1 MKVTLHHRYAVI
13 HIKKK
18 MIISNNNKQIIVENY
33 IHITRLM
40 FNVRYGFDTILSIL
54 SVIICELNDT

>member
-1 MKVTLHHRYAVI
+1 MKATLHHRYAVI

-40 FNVRYGFDTILSIL
+40 FNVHYGFDTILSIL
-54 SVIICELNDT
+54 SVIIYELNDT

>member
-1 MKVTLHHRYAVI
+1 MKATLHHCYAVI

-33 IHITRLM
+33 IHITGLM
-40 FNVRYGFDTILSIL
+40 FNVPCGFDTILSIL
-54 SVIICELNDT
+54 SVIIYELNDT